1 MQHRTQK
8 LTTKF
13 LLRLSFRLAEKN
25 IEILAQR
32 PSLNGLSIIR
42 SDQIFFC
49 PNVGP
54 RNKKLFLNPPMYD
67 MPITEEN
74 GRVTIGAS

>member
-1 MQHRTQK
+1 MDYQ
-8 LTTKF
+8 LEATK
-13 LLRLSFRLAEKN
+13 N
-25 IEILAQR
+25 
-32 PSLNGLSIIR
+32 
-42 SDQIFFC
+42 FC

-54 RNKKLFLNPPMYD
+54 RNKKTGLNPHMGD